1 MTSLDP
7 RTALITQSGNPSH
20 GPRGSLH
27 PCLCM
32 DVLAPSEFQTM
43 PIHHYK
49 VGLVVME
56 PRTTTGGLTPTLAQS
71 SLCKSPRDL
80 HLPDQLTDSESC
92 VALCRQCRPYLLVAL
107 SLLKQG
113 QEETII
119 REMFPCTGGHDH
131 KTYTD

>member
-1 MTSLDP
+1 
-7 RTALITQSGNPSH
+7 
-20 GPRGSLH
+20 
-27 PCLCM
+27 
-32 DVLAPSEFQTM
+32 M

-71 SLCKSPRDL
+71 SLCKAPRDL

-92 VALCRQCRPYLLVAL
+92 VALCRQCRPYLLVPL

-113 QEETII
+113 QEETSSGRYFTALGDMAI
-119 REMFPCTGGHDH
+119 RLTLTKPGSTHSREGVR
-131 KTYTD
+131 